1 MKKKKRIPKLRAS
14 PLDIMGKM
22 DKVEIERIMS
32 NYYISLDRV
41 DKNRGEKSDLR
52 SLIRVCRL
60 LYIAAK
66 SGHFESSNE
75 SMVAIMGAEN
85 GVKEALNSAE
95 RGLNVKLDDN
105 TYQTCKEI
113 LESLEYV
120 LSNASRRNVKAWL
133 DAQDRAI
140 KSGVL
145 QTLQN

>member
-1 MKKKKRIPKLRAS
+1 MKKKRIPKLRAS
-14 PLDIMGKM
+14 PIDIMSKM
-22 DKVEIERIMS
+22 DKAEIDRIMS

-41 DKNRGEKSDLR
+41 KNHRGEKSDLR

-60 LYIAAK
+60 LYIASK

-75 SMVAIMGAEN
+75 SSVAIMGAEN

-105 TYQTCKEI
+105 TYQTCKEV
-113 LESLEYV
+113 LESLEYM

-133 DAQDRAI
+133 IEQDRSI
-140 KSGVL
+140 NSGVF
-145 QTLQN
+145 QTLQD